1 MLRPHSI
8 NVSVAAL
15 AVASAWMLGASVS
28 LLAAELPPGFVER
41 AIVER
46 LAEPT
51 SMSWAPD
58 GHLWVSGR
66 LGDVWELHLE
76 DLNRIDVVHI
86 GRIPVS
92 TDGER
97 GISGIAVDPDFEQNR
112 QIWIYY
118 TTQDPPFRNRLSRFR
133 NVGDL
138 LVDEQIV
145 YESPDLESVI
155 HNGGCLRF
163 AADKTLYFSTGDD
176 FQGSRTAQA
185 LADPRGKIL
194 HINRDGSPAEG
205 NPFLGDASAD
215 PRVWA
220 YGFRNPWRFN
230 LQPESETLFIGD
242 VGNELYEE
250 IDLGVPGGNFGW
262 RMTEGPEPPGV
273 PGVSY
278 PIYSYPRTSE
288 NGHAVVG
295 GDHAP
300 ATHFPAE
307 YEGNYFF
314 GDAVTSEIFRMVLD
328 DSNLPLSTEVFASN
342 TGIGP
347 VDIQFGP
354 DGALYYLAHYQQAL
368 YRISYQGGSNRQ
380 PLAVASVTPNSGDA
394 PLDVILDASDSV
406 DPEGDA
412 LSYTWELGDGEERGG
427 KVIRKTYPAGSYSAA
442 LTVTDARRA
451 SASVR
456 NLRIVSGNHRP
467 AAVIEEPALGRRYQ
481 NGEVIL
487 FSGSATDPEEGAI
500 PCARFTWRVIFHH
513 LGHTHPFLGPVQ
525 GSCEGSFVIDSNAV
539 SEAFY
544 EIQLTVEDTGMPLGP
559 AGKLRGSRS
568 IQIFP
573 NEPPL

>member
-1 MLRPHSI
+1 MLHPRSN
-8 NVSVAAL
+8 NVSVAVL
-15 AVASAWMLGASVS
+15 GVASACMLGTPAS
-28 LLAAELPPGFVER
+28 LLAAELPPGFVEQ

-76 DLNRIDVVHI
+76 DLNRVDVVHV

-112 QIWIYY
+112 RIWLYY
-118 TTQDPPFRNRLSRFR
+118 TTREPPFRNRLSRFR
-133 NVGDL
+133 NVGDQ
-138 LVDEQIV
+138 LVDERIV
-145 YESPDLESVI
+145 YESPDLEADI

-163 AADKTLYFSTGDD
+163 AADNTLYVSTGDD

-185 LADPRGKIL
+185 IGDPRGKIL
-194 HINRDGSPAEG
+194 HINRDGSPADR

-220 YGFRNPWRFN
+220 YGFRNPWKFN

-242 VGNELYEE
+242 VGNESYEE
-250 IDLGVPGGNFGW
+250 IDLGIPGGNFGW

-278 PIYSYPRTSE
+278 PIYAYPRTSDD
-288 NGHAVVG
+288 GHAVVG

-300 ATHFPAE
+300 ATQFPAE

-328 DSNLPLSTEVFASN
+328 DSNLPVSTEVFASN
-342 TGIGP
+342 TAAGP

-354 DGALYYLAHYQQAL
+354 DGALYYLAHYQQGL
-368 YRISYQGGSNRQ
+368 YRISYSGGSNRQ
-380 PLAVASVTPNSGDA
+380 PVAVASVTPNSGDA
-394 PLDVILDASDSV
+394 PLDVILDASDSF
-406 DPEGDA
+406 DPEGDSV
-412 LSYTWELGDGEERGG
+412 SYTWELGDGEERSGR
-427 KVIRKTYPAGSYSAA
+427 VIQKAYPAGNYSAA
-442 LTVTDARRA
+442 LTVTDARGA

-456 NLRIVSGNHRP
+456 NVRIVSGNHRP
-467 AAVIEEPALGRRYQ
+467 AAVIEEPLLGRRYRE
-481 NGEVIL
+481 GEMIR
-487 FSGSATDPEEGAI
+487 FSGSAVDPEEGGV
-500 PCARFTWRVIFHH
+500 PCVRFTWRVIFHH

-525 GSCEGSFVIDSNAV
+525 GSCEGSLVIDSHGVNET
-539 SEAFY
+539 SY

-568 IQIFP
+568 IEIFP
-573 NEPPL
+573 SEPPL